1 MPIYSYMICRPKG
14 KIHMKKKILI
24 CAVIIAL
31 LSVAAYGTS
40 AFFSHTQKATNVIT
54 TGNVKIELQEIS
66 ASNANGGATPLEGEI
81 SVLPGA
87 EITKTVKVKNVG
99 SNSAWIRLSVD
110 TAFLL
115 ADGVSGTPDT
125 SLIKFDLN
133 TKNWTEKDGYYYY
146 NTSLEPGETTEPLFT
161 HVSFAPSMDN
171 TYQNSK
177 ALIDITAYA
186 TQKAHNGSSVF
197 EAAGWPAAD

>member
-1 MPIYSYMICRPKG
+1 MPIYAYMICIPKG
-14 KIHMKKKILI
+14 KIPMKKKILI
-24 CAVIIAL
+24 CAVIVAL

-66 ASNANGGATPLEGEI
+66 ASSINGGAIPLEGEI

-87 EITKTVKVKNVG
+87 EIAKTVKVKNIG
-99 SNSAWIRLSVD
+99 SNSAWIRISLD

-115 ADGVSGTPDT
+115 ADGVTGNTDT
-125 SLIKFDLN
+125 SLIKFDIN
-133 TKNWTEKDGYYYY
+133 TKEWTEKDGYYYY
-146 NTSLEPGETTEPLFT
+146 NTALEPGETTEPLFT

-186 TQKAHNGSSVF
+186 TQKAHNGSTVF
-197 EAAGWPAAD
+197 EAAGWPDAD